1 MSTCCPEKHLVRLT
15 VDPATHHCR
24 LLAAELAQ
32 AITSIAGSPRPS
44 IWTPILSEQA
54 SLPGNPSA
62 CACRAGFVRR
72 MTRGNPRDPLLLQ
85 VLPAAQELIG
95 QKGFVADPL
104 GELHDMR
111 QPGVLQKY
119 RGRALLLASGACA
132 VHCRYC
138 FRREFPYATAGMA
151 AGETANALAAI
162 AADTSVNEVILSGGD
177 PLTLSNVRLGTLL
190 KALDGIAHVRR
201 IRIHTRLPVVLPERV
216 DDGLI
221 TTLRETSS
229 RLIVVLHSN
238 HARELD
244 DSVAAAVAALAQV
257 PALVLNQSVL
267 LRHVNDDS
275 DTLAALSERLFDLG
289 VQPYYIHQL
298 DPVRGAAHFRVSD
311 AAHGSSS
318 AKSLQNYPDI
328 WCRDWPVSVA
338 TRQQRRFSHRHYII
352 NAGSHNQTR
361 LT

>member
-1 MSTCCPEKHLVRLT
+1 M
-15 VDPATHHCR
+15 PASPLIRPPTTAGSWQQE
-24 LLAAELAQ
+24 LARAISSIAELAETLDLDPDTIG
-32 AITSIAGSPRPS
+32 ASELARESFSLRVPR
-44 IWTPILSEQA
+44 
-54 SLPGNPSA
+54 
-62 CACRAGFVRR
+62 GFVRR
-72 MTRGNPRDPLLLQ
+72 MIRGNPRDPLLLQ

-162 AADTSVNEVILSGGD
+162 VADTSVNEVILSGGD
-177 PLTLSNVRLGTLL
+177 PLTLSNARLGTLL

-221 TTLRETSS
+221 TTLRESS
-229 RLIVVLHSN
+229 RRLIVVLHSN

-257 PALVLNQSVL
+257 PALLLNQSVL

-311 AAHGSSS
+311 RRARQLLGEVAAKLPGYLVPRLARERRNAP
-318 AKSLQNYPDI
+318 AKEVLAPTLHN
-328 WCRDWPVSVA
+328 
-338 TRQQRRFSHRHYII
+338 QRRI
-352 NAGSHNQTR
+352 T
-361 LT
+361 